1 MLLAL
6 SLALLLPIAKLLPRS
21 PNTFPSQNSTT
32 MRHKAV
38 VCRSTKGWK
47 DLQVEEV
54 ETLGD
59 DAVLVDVK
67 ACSLNYPDTLIT

>member
-1 MLLAL
+1 
-6 SLALLLPIAKLLPRS
+6 
-21 PNTFPSQNSTT
+21 

-38 VCRSTKGWK
+38 VCRSTIGWK

-54 ETLGD
+54 ETPSVGD